1 MNRTYE
7 ITGSRMI
14 AYMPRE
20 VDHHQAEELRK
31 KWDMVI
37 EGSHIKELIF
47 DFSKTEFMDS
57 SGIGVLI
64 GRTRKIGYFGG
75 HAYAMGLND
84 RVSRL
89 FLAAGLN
96 EMIPVVTLK
105 IQSEEN
111 GKDSDKEQ
119 VEEKMNLTEKEAQ
132 HEPEQEF

>member
-14 AYMPRE
+14 AFMPRE

-37 EGSHIKELIF
+37 EGNHIKELIF

-57 SGIGVLI
+57 SGIGVVI

-75 HAYAMGLND
+75 QAYAMGLND

-96 EMIPVVTLK
+96 KMIPIITLK
-105 IQSEEN
+105 IPAEEN
-111 GKDSDKEQ
+111 KKDSKQTKER
-119 VEEKMNLTEKEAQ
+119 VNLTDRETQYES
-132 HEPEQEF
+132 E